1 MNHDQSIATGYLAER
16 FEQDSEFT
24 YAILADAAGVLFW
37 VAVLASVVVAFM
49 WLTNLIEH
57 LTFRKGWRLAI
68 GFAGLVGLAKAL
80 SVGGAHLRSISPSYD
95 PGEAVFGA
103 AWLLLSMALLIGPF
117 ALIFSSKANNA
128 KP

>member
-1 MNHDQSIATGYLAER
+1 MNHDQSSATGFLAER
-16 FEQDSEFT
+16 FERDSEFT

-80 SVGGAHLRSISPSYD
+80 SAAGAYLRTISPSFS

-103 AWLLLSMALLIGPF
+103 TWILLSMLLLIGPLV
-117 ALIFSSKANNA
+117 LILSTKNK
-128 KP
+128 KPS